1 MVLEVFGILIFSL
14 IVGIVASYYL
24 ERYLEPFKDKDIP
37 KADMSDDFQED
48 IANYNNDWNGYDYD
62 KDCNISRTYEYDLGA
77 EAELSQEFEQNHT
90 EEDKK

>member
-37 KADMSDDFQED
+37 KADMSYDFQED

-62 KDCNISRTYEYDLGA
+62 THKENQYEFDIA
-77 EAELSQEFEQNHT
+77 SEAELSQEYIQNHT
-90 EEDKK
+90 EEDKN